1 MTKYV
6 VESTHTPEECAQALD
21 MMLEKGEDTLKKF
34 AFGCNAGE
42 HTGWAYVD
50 ADSEEKALE
59 IVPEP
64 LRDKACVHEVNIFTP
79 GEIRAA
85 HAAHAEA

>member
-6 VESTHTPEECAQALD
+6 VESTHTPEECLEALD
-21 MMLEKGEDTLKKF
+21 EMLEKGEDVLKKF
-34 AFGCNAGE
+34 AFGCKSGE

-50 ADSEEKALE
+50 ADSEREAME

-64 LRDKACVHEVNIFTP
+64 LQNKARAHQVSKYTP
-79 GEIRAA
+79 EEIRAA
-85 HAAHAEA
+85 HEEA